1 MASALLA
8 KLKVKPV
15 PAKQESILVKINKPE
30 PAVDELV
37 DINVK
42 IADKTKQKLINR
54 DEFLQRMKHVKETV
68 TKIPEKP
75 QISKEDIPEE
85 AEDNIEAKDEPSI
98 FIVKPKKI
106 GKLVLFPCK
115 DIGKLTFKSVVPV
128 PDESIKA
135 KKTPK
140 LKVVGEEI
148 GDKTAIIKQP
158 KEKVGVFE
166 GEVSE
171 VKIGDKDIE
180 ELLPKKS
187 EKILIKADSYYLNN
201 RKYFTTFIEKHFKDY
216 KRQMDEDDAKLT
228 CDFVTGEFSL
238 LTHQKLVRDYI
249 NIYTPYRGL
258 LLYHGLGSGKTCSS
272 IAIAEGLKTD
282 KKIVIMTPASLQ
294 ANYRKELTKC
304 GDTLYKKNQAWEFV
318 PTKGNTDL
326 ENQLSKK
333 LGLSVD
339 YIRKRK
345 GAWFVDSSKSENY
358 SSLDSSKKSLIDE
371 QINKMIENKYNF
383 INYNGLRMSRLN
395 EMTNEFKENLFDNK
409 VVIIDEAH
417 NLISRIVNKI
427 KSKGDM
433 AIKCKNNLISR
444 DGELD
449 DGLKDEIKK
458 RHISTILYRFL
469 MTAKNAKIILL
480 TGTPIINYPNEIGI
494 LFNILR
500 GCIKTYTFKLAIN
513 TGEKINSDRIFQILR
528 ANKKL
533 AESLNYMEYKATSTS
548 LLITMNPFGFSNVEM
563 SNGVTSVDHDKEM
576 TDDEL
581 IKLIKDTLAPNK
593 INIKPSGVS
602 IEGYKALPDTFEE
615 FNNYFIEN
623 NLVKNDMMFK
633 RRILGLTSF
642 VMDKEKLMPSYT
654 HTENLDLHII
664 KLQMSDFQFGIYSEA
679 RVQERNTEK
688 NNAKKKKKNAM
699 TGGIYD
705 DSVSTYRIFSRAFCN
720 FVFPKPAIKRPMPN
734 EKDNIEDALANEN
747 MNEDILDAVSVE
759 EKLGDVDGKYD
770 IDDEKKLKDQAL
782 DMIDN
787 TYDNRIREAIKSL
800 EANSEKYL
808 SKEALKT
815 YSPKFLSI
823 LENVTDPK
831 HEGLHLIYSQFR
843 TLEGIGIL
851 ELVLK
856 EDGMYHFDIKK
867 NEKNQWVL
875 NIPDE
880 HMGKSMYALYTG
892 KEDTEKKEIIRN
904 IFNSNWGVI
913 PDSLKS
919 DIERRSSNNYMG
931 EVIKVLMITA
941 SGAEGIDLKNV
952 RYVHVTESYWH
963 PVRME
968 QVIGRAKRI
977 CSHSRLPVKLQ
988 TVEVFLYLMTFTKDQ
1003 MTGDQSIE
1011 LRLKDTGKTKETK
1024 SIPLTSDEALY
1035 EISKIKENINKDI
1048 LNSVKESAIDCT
1060 LNTRGKG
1067 GEKLKCFSFGTSD
1080 KLAYSYM
1087 PSITNEEADS
1097 MAKQNVAEVVFK
1109 AVEVTIGNTKYALNK
1124 QTNEVYDLQSYKDAL
1139 RGKGDAVKIGYL
1151 EKKGDKMQFVK
1162 L

>member
-1 MASALLA
+1 
-8 KLKVKPV
+8 
-15 PAKQESILVKINKPE
+15 
-30 PAVDELV
+30 
-37 DINVK
+37 
-42 IADKTKQKLINR
+42 
-54 DEFLQRMKHVKETV
+54 
-68 TKIPEKP
+68 
-75 QISKEDIPEE
+75 
-85 AEDNIEAKDEPSI
+85 
-98 FIVKPKKI
+98 
-106 GKLVLFPCK
+106 
-115 DIGKLTFKSVVPV
+115 
-128 PDESIKA
+128 
-135 KKTPK
+135 
-140 LKVVGEEI
+140 
-148 GDKTAIIKQP
+148 
-158 KEKVGVFE
+158 
-166 GEVSE
+166 
-171 VKIGDKDIE
+171 
-180 ELLPKKS
+180 
-187 EKILIKADSYYLNN
+187 
-201 RKYFTTFIEKHFKDY
+201 
-216 KRQMDEDDAKLT
+216 MDEDDAKLT

-294 ANYRKELTKC
+294 ANYRKELMKC

-318 PTKGNTDL
+318 PTKGDTNI
-326 ENQLSKK
+326 ENKLSKELDLDIK
-333 LGLSVD
+333 
-339 YIRKRK
+339 YIRDRK
-345 GAWFVDSSKSENY
+345 GAWFVNSSKAENY
-358 SSLDSSKKSLIDE
+358 NSLDSSKKSQIDD
-371 QINKMIENKYNF
+371 QINRMIENKYQF
-383 INYNGLRMSRLN
+383 INYNGLRMDKLKAF
-395 EMTNEFKENLFDNK
+395 TNGFKENYFDNK
-409 VVIIDEAH
+409 VIIIDEAH

-427 KSKGDM
+427 KMKGDM
-433 AIKCKNNLISR
+433 AVKCKNNLISK

-513 TGEKINSDRIFQILR
+513 TDKKINSDRIFQILR
-528 ANKKL
+528 TNKKL
-533 AESLNYMEYKATSTS
+533 EGSLNYMEYKATSTT
-548 LLITMNPFGFSNVEM
+548 LVVTINPFGFFNVGLNAGVSTIILDKDKKEKGDDGDKGESKPIDYKEM
-563 SNGVTSVDHDKEM
+563 S
-576 TDDEL
+576 DDEF
-581 IKLIKDTLAPNK
+581 INLIKDTLAPNK

-623 NLVKNDMMFK
+623 NIVKNEIMFK

-642 VMDKEKLMPSYT
+642 VMNKEKLMPSYT
-654 HTENLDLHII
+654 HTEGLDLHIV
-664 KLQMSDFQFGIYSEA
+664 KLPMSDFQFGIYSEA

-688 NNAKKKKKNAM
+688 KNAKKKKKNAM

-720 FVFPKPAIKRPMPN
+720 FVFPKPTIKRPMPN
-734 EKDNIEDALANEN
+734 DKDNIEDALENEN
-747 MNEDILDAVSVE
+747 INEDILDAVSIE
-759 EKLGDVDGKYD
+759 EKIKDIDGKYEP
-770 IDDEKKLKDQAL
+770 DDEKELKDEAL
-782 DMIDN
+782 KMIDN
-787 TYDNRIREAIKSL
+787 TYETRIHEAIKSL
-800 EANSEKYL
+800 EANSAKYL

-823 LENVTDPK
+823 LENVRDPK

-856 EDGMYHFDIKK
+856 EDGMYQFDIKK
-867 NEKNQWVL
+867 DEKNKWVL
-875 NIPDE
+875 NIPTE
-880 HMGKSMYALYTG
+880 HMGKPMYALYTG

-904 IFNSNWGVI
+904 IFNSNWNII
-913 PDSLKS
+913 PESLKL
-919 DIERRSSNNYMG
+919 DIERRSSNNFMG

-977 CSHSRLPVKLQ
+977 CSHSRLPTKLQ
-988 TVEVFLYLMTFTKDQ
+988 TVEVFLYLMTFTKEQ
-1003 MTGDQSIE
+1003 MSGDQSIE

-1035 EISKIKENINKDI
+1035 EISKIKENINKNI

-1067 GEKLKCFSFGTSD
+1067 GEKLKCFSFGTPD
-1080 KLAYSYM
+1080 KSAYSYM
-1087 PSITNEEADS
+1087 PSITDEEADS
-1097 MAKQNVAEVVFK
+1097 MAKQNVVEVVFK
-1109 AVEVTIGNTKYALNK
+1109 AVEVTINNVKYALNK
-1124 QTNEVYDLQSYKDAL
+1124 ETNEVYDLQSYKDAL
-1139 RGKGDAVKIGYL
+1139 RGKGEAAKIGYL